1 MADARGRASG
11 GGRGPAELTAHVRP
25 RMLCL
30 AKGTNSRLTIRD
42 SAAGKNKSFCNYMPP
57 PKMLART
64 GWPWARTQ
72 PADSAYSPCPA
83 SLTRRHSHSPTHWQH
98 SPIPGPRQE
107 GPSPRR
113 GQCFSQGPAFRP
125 HGASAKAEEDLG
137 GRPSPF
143 PGWARGLCQ
152 PSSKHELGW
161 APAGRLRG
169 WVWSVCE

>member
-1 MADARGRASG
+1 MADARGRASA
-11 GGRGPAELTAHVRP
+11 GGRVPAELTAHVHP

-30 AKGTNSRLTIRD
+30 ARGTDSRLMIRD

-72 PADSAYSPCPA
+72 PAEPAYSPCPA
-83 SLTRRHSHSPTHWQH
+83 SLTRPTGNTHPSQV
-98 SPIPGPRQE
+98 PG
-107 GPSPRR
+107 RR
-113 GQCFSQGPAFRP
+113 GPVPEKVSVSFTTLLFSLTVRVPRLR
-125 HGASAKAEEDLG
+125 KTLVEDLH
-137 GRPSPF
+137 PF
-143 PGWARGLCQ
+143 PGKFGKGWWARGLCQ

-169 WVWSVCE
+169 WVWSV